1 MSYLKSSFRT
11 GLLEQPLVY
20 LYIISSYGRGHEGGC
35 DRNYSFHNDLSLYDR
50 SDCSS
55 ISYPNLQPFLEIKK
69 MSVQEI
75 ISKLYNLPSRV
86 AIRYLELHLTF
97 LKKRKSR
104 LEGKIR
110 LIEDEIEELHWNLVC
125 INNFIINKR
134 SKN

>member
-1 MSYLKSSFRT
+1 MSYLKFSFRT

-20 LYIISSYGRGHEGGC
+20 LYIISSYGKGHEGGC
-35 DRNYSFHNDLSLYDR
+35 DRNYSFYNDLSLYDC

-55 ISYPNLQPFLEIKK
+55 ISYPNLQPFLEK

>member
-1 MSYLKSSFRT
+1 VSYLKSSFRT

-69 MSVQEI
+69 DER
-75 ISKLYNLPSRV
+75 SR
-86 AIRYLELHLTF
+86 
-97 LKKRKSR
+97 
-104 LEGKIR
+104 
-110 LIEDEIEELHWNLVC
+110 
-125 INNFIINKR
+125 NNFQVVQPSLSSSN
-134 SKN
+134 